1 MTPFIKVALVED
13 DTGFRESLVS
23 LINMAEGF
31 RCINAFPNSE
41 VALRELPQNWPDVLL
56 MDINL
61 PKMSG
66 IHCVSRLKAIRPE
79 LQVLMLTAY
88 MDGEQIFDS
97 LKAGASGY
105 LIKKTPPAKILEAI
119 SDVRAGGAPMSNAI
133 ARKVV
138 EFFKEDR
145 SADEAKKLTRR
156 EYEILSLLAKGQA
169 YKEIGEQLSIS
180 ALTVRAHMRNIYE
193 KLHVCSRTEA
203 VLKFMGRSGSSQR
216 SPE

>member
-1 MTPFIKVALVED
+1 MPIKVAIVED
-13 DTGFRESLVS
+13 DTRFRESLVS
-23 LINMAEGF
+23 LINMNEDF
-31 RCINAFPNSE
+31 CCISAFPNAE
-41 VALRELPQNWPDVLL
+41 IALREMPQHWPDVLL

-61 PKMSG
+61 PRMSG
-66 IHCVSRLKAIRPE
+66 IHCVSRIKGMRPE

-138 EFFKEDR
+138 EFFKQDH

-156 EYEILSLLAKGQA
+156 EYEILSFLAKGQS

-203 VLKFMGRSGSSQR
+203 VLKFLGKNQ
-216 SPE
+216 